1 MSQDQAAQERL
12 ASLERKISRLED
24 IEAIRSLLVTYANF
38 NDTDDWDRFGSI
50 FADDAHLVI
59 TAPFNVDVRSPEA
72 VVTANRGFGD
82 VFRKRRHNIFNVG
95 IDPEQGSGGA
105 NFMATFIE
113 IQKNQSMI
121 CEGNYRFKFVRENGH
136 WRIGEQIIDI
146 VYLSPASWKLENV

>member
-1 MSQDQAAQERL
+1 MSHDQIAQERL

-24 IEAIRSLLVTYANF
+24 IEAIRRLLVTYANA
-38 NDTDDWDRFGSI
+38 NDADDWDRFASI

-72 VVTANRGFGD
+72 VVTANRGFGH
-82 VFRKRRHNIFNVG
+82 VFRKRRHNIFNVA
-95 IDPEQGSGGA
+95 IDPDQGSGEA

-113 IQKNQSMI
+113 IQQNQSMV
-121 CEGNYRFKFVRENGH
+121 CEGNYRFKFVIEDGF

-146 VYLSPASWKLENV
+146 AYVSPASWKLENV